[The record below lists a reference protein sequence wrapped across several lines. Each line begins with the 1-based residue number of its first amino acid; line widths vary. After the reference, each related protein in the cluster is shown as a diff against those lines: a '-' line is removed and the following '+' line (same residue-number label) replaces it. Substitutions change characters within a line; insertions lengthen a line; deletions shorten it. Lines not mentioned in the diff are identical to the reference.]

1 MESLTYDHYL
11 KKTLIFAQELSNREA
26 LLDVS
31 ELIEKLIWFPLKT
44 LPEL

>member
-1 MESLTYDHYL
+1 MENLTYDHYL
-11 KKTLIFAQELSNREA
+11 KNLIFAQGLSNKEA

-31 ELIEKLIWFPLKT
+31 ELIEKLICFPLKT